1 MREKI
6 DYIAE
11 TCPMINQVIS
21 IVDESFCSETP
32 IDKWDKNTA
41 ERLLEDI
48 RQINSELRSCARDY
62 LDERNQ
68 LQNELD
74 ELKNESENYINDLRS
89 TIESLRDEI
98 VFLGNQIRS

>member
-1 MREKI
+1 MRERI
-6 DYIAE
+6 DDIAE

-21 IVDESFCSETP
+21 IVDESFNSETP
-32 IDKWDKNTA
+32 IDKWDKDTA

-48 RQINSELRSCARDY
+48 RQINYELRDCARDY
-62 LDERNQ
+62 LSERNQ
-68 LQNELD
+68 LQDELD

-89 TIESLRDEI
+89 TIESLKDEI